1 MDMDDLVVS
10 LDELAR
16 APRPVALVGGKA
28 ANLGRLMAA
37 GVAVP
42 PGWVLTTAAHALPE
56 PAREAAIAAL
66 CDRVQAV
73 PGLLA
78 VRSSSTIEDRPG
90 AAAPG
95 IFVSRLG
102 VPASE
107 LDAAVRAVWASS
119 EAPLVRAYAE
129 ARGIERIGMAVVV
142 QPAIAGE
149 LAGVAYTRLPG
160 RPEAD
165 EMLLETY
172 GRPDAPAT
180 ALRLARDSAAVLP
193 AGGAPPLIDPARLAA
208 LVRAVLAAEAAIGA
222 ATGADVEWVIAG
234 EQVWIVQAR
243 PVVHPA
249 SAPAPA
255 FPAALLAFS
264 TAQPDML
271 WRWDVAHNPDPLSP
285 AQAGLVERMDAAGV
299 MSARMRVVGGHL
311 YYGKA
316 RAPAAASE
324 PSPNTP
330 PKHSTGTS
338 PDTPPETPADVPAG
352 AAEALRRRFE
362 ATWRPAMEAALAEA
376 EAAAGNGTDAS
387 GPAPAAPDLA
397 RVLAAY
403 ERFYAVYAGELA
415 AVLAAARLVLPA
427 FLARHL
433 PDRDPEAEAGVLLAD
448 ASDARLETW
457 IARVAQGAASFE
469 QLMAQAGPM
478 APAWDVAAPT
488 FAERPALLHRAVAA
502 AAARPTRPA
511 DTAAQARAQMDT
523 LDNLLG
529 PEQRESFARCLSL
542 ARVARDLGELDD
554 QLFARAQAAVR
565 RALLGLAR
573 AWRLPEPDDV
583 FYVPLDQ
590 VLAWAT
596 AEPPAIPAVRRL
608 AQAGRAARERQR
620 AWAMPLAFAAGEP
633 VPAEDASPSGPDA
646 RDARTPGRSHDAW
659 RGRGTGGRARG
670 IAVRVTDLGDLTA
683 RDLGLPG
690 AGAVLVVPTLTPA
703 MAVLLHGVVAVVTE
717 HGGLL
722 DHGAAMARELGLPCV
737 VGCAGVSSQIRAGDS
752 LLVDGEAGLV
762 LRLAAGELPP

>member
-1 MDMDDLVVS
+1 MDDLVVS
-10 LDELAR
+10 LDDLAR

-28 ANLGRLMAA
+28 ANLARLVAA

-42 PGWVLTTAAHALPE
+42 AGWVLTTAAHALSE
-56 PAREAAIAAL
+56 PGREAAIAAL
-66 CDRVQAV
+66 RDRVQAV

-102 VPASE
+102 VAASE

-142 QPAIAGE
+142 QPAIAGD

-160 RPEAD
+160 RPEAG

-172 GRPDAPAT
+172 GRPDAPAA
-180 ALRLARDSAAVLP
+180 ALSLARAAAAGSHAGVWADPP
-193 AGGAPPLIDPARLAA
+193 APMDPARLAA

-222 ATGADVEWVIAG
+222 DGPNGGADVEWVIAG
-234 EQVWIVQAR
+234 ERVWIVQAR

-264 TAQPDML
+264 IARPDVI

-299 MSARMRVVGGHL
+299 MPARMRVVGGHL

-316 RAPAAASE
+316 RAPAAS
-324 PSPNTP
+324 
-330 PKHSTGTS
+330 
-338 PDTPPETPADVPAG
+338 PETPAGVPAD
-352 AAEALRRRFE
+352 AAETLHRRFE
-362 ATWRPAMEAALAEA
+362 TAWRPAMEAALAEA
-376 EAAAGNGTDAS
+376 AAAPGDAA
-387 GPAPAAPDLA
+387 GPDQPAPDLA

-415 AVLAAARLVLPA
+415 AALAMARRVLPA

-433 PDRDPEAEAGVLLAD
+433 PGRDAEAEAGALLAD

-457 IARVAQGAASFE
+457 IARVAHGDASFE
-469 QLMAQAGPM
+469 QLMALAGPM

-502 AAARPTRPA
+502 AAARPPRPA
-511 DTAAQARAQMDT
+511 DTAEQARARVDG
-523 LDNLLG
+523 LLASG
-529 PEQRESFARCLSL
+529 QREPFARCLAL
-542 ARVARDLGELDD
+542 ARVARDLGERDD

-590 VLAWAT
+590 VLAWAA

-620 AWAMPLAFAAGEP
+620 AWAMPLAFAAGESLP
-633 VPAEDASPSGPDA
+633 TTDASPPGPDA
-646 RDARTPGRSHDAW
+646 RATEHGRATW

-670 IAVRVTDLGDLTA
+670 VAVRVTDLGDLTT
-683 RDLGLPG
+683 REQRLPD
-690 AGAVLVVPTLTPA
+690 GAVLVVPTLTPA
-703 MAVLLHGVVAVVTE
+703 MAVLLHGVVAVVAQ

-737 VGCAGVSSQIRAGDS
+737 VGCAGASGQIRAGDS

-762 LRLAAGELPP
+762 LRLGAADEPVP